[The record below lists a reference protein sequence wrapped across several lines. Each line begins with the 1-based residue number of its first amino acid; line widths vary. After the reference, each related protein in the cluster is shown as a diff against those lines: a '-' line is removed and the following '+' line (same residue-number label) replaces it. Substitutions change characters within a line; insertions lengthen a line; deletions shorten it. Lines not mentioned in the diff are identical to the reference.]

1 MTFSKSERRKRRKI
15 ISKNLKKQTP
25 LMDRAYN

>member
-1 MTFSKSERRKRRKI
+1 MKFFFSKGERRKI
-15 ISKNLKKQTP
+15 NFKNFKKQTP